1 MTPAALTASSPLQ
14 TSGRSARG
22 QDNAAHDAPPFDA
35 VLADVADSASP
46 SAPPATAG
54 VKTTLVA
61 MTPIQIVASPND
73 STPPAAASVG
83 TVASPVAS
91 DKTVGTHPGSPA
103 HDTAA
108 QGVRALLEQ
117 IGRQAANPAPR
128 LVAVPVASDAPRPAS
143 AHDTMASA
151 EPASDT
157 PQVDDK
163 LATTDDAAQVAGQ
176 DAAPATSASIAVPV
190 QLMTGAMS
198 FAPTSPPVAPSSTPE
213 TISAAPAGRST
224 GKVETSTI
232 PIPRDAL
239 PAADA
244 APPPVEIGTVELRS
258 YLAPAPGPAAMTNAA
273 TPGSPAV
280 TSTISPSPSAGD
292 TDGTAAGAG
301 ATPASTAALVLNTRK
316 TAPATAAE
324 DARTPAAADAPPA
337 APSHVAASA
346 DAVPAAA
353 AATVPASPR
362 AAPSYTPAAGNPL
375 RAVAKPVPAK
385 SPPANS
391 SPAAPAVSAATERGD
406 RSSPDTIDHA
416 TSASPVVDAA
426 PEIAA
431 IEPRGTPV
439 ADTAQV
445 TPQSSAIGPSIQTIA
460 RAVAGLAPAEDS
472 RAAASPAEPT
482 PARTPAS
489 ARSMTLQLT
498 PANLGTVTVHLHLS
512 GGGLD
517 VRLSVADPKTLGL
530 ISHERDTL
538 TTAIGDQ
545 TARLNS
551 LVIQGA
557 DATSPQP
564 AGSHDSVRSNGGD
577 PRADQTSSSG
587 GANSGD
593 DRPRQSTRDDN
604 APPRGA
610 RSPGGRASNPIDDGL
625 FV

>member
-14 TSGRSARG
+14 TPGRSARG

-54 VKTTLVA
+54 VETTLVA
-61 MTPIQIVASPND
+61 MTPIQIVAGPND

-83 TVASPVAS
+83 TIASPVAS

-103 HDTAA
+103 HETAA
-108 QGVRALLEQ
+108 QGVWALLEQ

-128 LVAVPVASDAPRPAS
+128 LVAVSVAADAPRPAS

-157 PQVDDK
+157 PQVDDDDK
-163 LATTDDAAQVAGQ
+163 LATTDDVAQVPGQ
-176 DAAPATSASIAVPV
+176 DAAPAMLASFAVPV
-190 QLMTGAMS
+190 QLLTGAMS
-198 FAPTSPPVAPSSTPE
+198 FAPTSPAVAPSSTPE

-224 GKVETSTI
+224 GKVEMSTS
-232 PIPRDAL
+232 PNPRDAL

-244 APPPVEIGTVELRS
+244 AAPPVEIGTVELRS

-280 TSTISPSPSAGD
+280 TSTISPSPSAGA
-292 TDGTAAGAG
+292 TDRTAAGAG
-301 ATPASTAALVLNTRK
+301 ATPASTAALAPNTRK
-316 TAPATAAE
+316 TAPATTAE
-324 DARTPAAADAPPA
+324 DGRTLTAADAPPA
-337 APSHVAASA
+337 APS
-346 DAVPAAA
+346 
-353 AATVPASPR
+353 
-362 AAPSYTPAAGNPL
+362 YIPAAGNPL
-375 RAVAKPVPAK
+375 RAVTKAVPAK

-391 SPAAPAVSAATERGD
+391 SPAAPTVSAATERGD
-406 RSSPDTIDHA
+406 RPSPDTIDHA
-416 TSASPVVDAA
+416 SSASPFADAA

-445 TPQSSAIGPSIQTIA
+445 APQSSAIGPSIRTIA

-482 PARTPAS
+482 PARAPAP

-564 AGSHDSVRSNGGD
+564 AGSHDSVRSTGGD
-577 PRADQTSSSG
+577 PRADQNSSSG
-587 GANSGD
+587 GASSGD

-610 RSPGGRASNPIDDGL
+610 RSPGRASDAGGDGL